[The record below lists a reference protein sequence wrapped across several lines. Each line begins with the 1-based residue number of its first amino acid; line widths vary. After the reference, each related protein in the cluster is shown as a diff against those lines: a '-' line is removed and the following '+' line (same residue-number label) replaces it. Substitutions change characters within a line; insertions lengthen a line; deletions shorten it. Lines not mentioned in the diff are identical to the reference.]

1 MQKWD
6 IVYKRFLQALTIA
19 NLYEKEGLYDMKG
32 KILNKKMIFFFGA
45 LGGLLY
51 GYDMGV
57 ISGALLFIKN
67 DIPLTSFTEGL
78 VVSSM
83 LFGAIFGSGFS
94 GPLSDKFGRR
104 RLVFMISIIFIIGSL
119 VLAFAPNMEALVVGR
134 LIIGLA
140 VGGSTAIV
148 PVYLSEM
155 APTESRGSL
164 SSLNQLMITIGILS
178 SYLVNY
184 AFAEIE
190 GWRWMVGL
198 AVVPSL
204 ILMIGV
210 LFMPESPR
218 WLLEHRSESAARRVM
233 KLTRKSG
240 EIDKEIDEMH
250 EINRI
255 SEGTW
260 KVLAS
265 SWLRPTLIIGCT
277 FALLQQIIGINAI
290 IYYAPTIFSQAG
302 LGDVTAILGTVG
314 IGSVNVLMTIVA
326 IMIIDKIDRK
336 KLLITG
342 NIGMVASLVIM
353 AVLIW
358 TLGLDSNL
366 GAWIIVA
373 CLSLFI
379 IFFAFTWGPVLW
391 VMLPELFPMRARGA
405 ATGIAALALSIGS
418 LLVAQ
423 FFPMLAEALGVG
435 QVFLIFAVIGVVALI
450 FVIKF
455 LPETRG
461 RSLEE
466 IEADLRKRTA
476 S

>member
-1 MQKWD
+1 M
-6 IVYKRFLQALTIA
+6 
-19 NLYEKEGLYDMKG
+19 KEGLTTMGG
-32 KILNKKMIFFFGA
+32 KINKKMIFFFGA

-83 LFGAIFGSGFS
+83 LVGAIFGSGFS

-104 RLVFMISIIFIIGSL
+104 KLVFMIAIIFVIGSL
-119 VLAFAPNMEALVVGR
+119 ILAFAPNMEVLVIGR

-164 SSLNQLMITIGILS
+164 GSLNQLMITIGILS

-184 AFAEIE
+184 AFAGME

-204 ILMIGV
+204 ILMVGV

-218 WLLEHRSESAARRVM
+218 WLLEHRGEKAARKVM
-233 KLTRKSG
+233 ALTRKP
-240 EIDKEIDEMH
+240 EQIDKEMKEMI

-255 SEGTW
+255 SESTW
-260 KVLAS
+260 KVLSS
-265 SWLRPTLIIGCT
+265 SWLRPTLIIGCV
-277 FALLQQIIGINAI
+277 FALFQQIIGINAI
-290 IYYAPTIFSQAG
+290 IYYAPTIFHEAG
-302 LGDVTAILGTVG
+302 LGSATAILGTVG
-314 IGSVNVLMTIVA
+314 IGAVNVIITIFA
-326 IMIIDKIDRK
+326 IMVIDKIDRK
-336 KLLITG
+336 KLLVIG
-342 NIGMVASLVIM
+342 NIGMVASLLAL
-353 AVLIW
+353 AVLIG
-358 TLGLDSNL
+358 TVGLDSSF

-373 CLSLFI
+373 CLTVFI

-423 FFPMLAEALGVG
+423 FFPMVSRALGIG
-435 QVFLIFAVIGVVALI
+435 QVFLIFAAIGIGAMI
-450 FVIKF
+450 FVIKY

-466 IEADLRKRTA
+466 IEADLRSRTSA
-476 S
+476 KEV

>member
-1 MQKWD
+1 M
-6 IVYKRFLQALTIA
+6 
-19 NLYEKEGLYDMKG
+19 EG
-32 KILNKKMIFFFGA
+32 KINKNMIFFFGA

-94 GPLSDKFGRR
+94 GPLSDRFGRR
-104 RLVFMISIIFIIGSL
+104 RLVFMIAVIFVIGSL
-119 VLAFAPNMEALVVGR
+119 VLAIAPNMEFLVIGR

-148 PVYLSEM
+148 PVYLAEM

-164 SSLNQLMITIGILS
+164 GSLNQLMITIGILS

-184 AFAEIE
+184 AFAGME

-198 AVVPSL
+198 AVVPSV

-218 WLLEHRSESAARRVM
+218 WLLEHRGEEAARKVM
-233 KLTRKSG
+233 KLTRKPEQIDA
-240 EIDKEIDEMH
+240 EIREMI

-255 SEGTW
+255 SESTW
-260 KVLAS
+260 KVLSS
-265 SWLRPTLIIGCT
+265 SWLRPTLIIGCV
-277 FALLQQIIGINAI
+277 FALFQQIIGINAI
-290 IYYAPTIFSQAG
+290 IYYAPTIFNEAG
-302 LGDVTAILGTVG
+302 LGSATAILGTVG
-314 IGSVNVLMTIVA
+314 IGAVNVIITIFA

-336 KLLITG
+336 KLLIIG
-342 NIGMVASLVIM
+342 NIGMVASLIIM
-353 AVLIW
+353 AGLIW
-358 TLGLDSNL
+358 TVGLDTSF

-373 CLSLFI
+373 CLTVFI

-423 FFPMLAEALGVG
+423 FFPMVSRALGIG
-435 QVFLIFAVIGVVALI
+435 QVFLIFAVIGIGAMI
-450 FVIKF
+450 FVIKY

-466 IEADLRKRTA
+466 IEAELRKRTSA
-476 S
+476 KEV

>member
-1 MQKWD
+1 
-6 IVYKRFLQALTIA
+6 
-19 NLYEKEGLYDMKG
+19 MKG
-32 KILNKKMIFFFGA
+32 KLNKNMIFFFGA

-94 GPLSDKFGRR
+94 GPLSDRFGRR
-104 RLVFMISIIFIIGSL
+104 RLVFAVAIIFVIGSL
-119 VLAFAPNMEALVVGR
+119 VLAFAPNMESLVIGR

-164 SSLNQLMITIGILS
+164 GSLNQLMITIGILS

-184 AFAEIE
+184 AFAEME

-198 AVVPSL
+198 AVVPSV

-218 WLLEHRSESAARRVM
+218 WLLEHRSEEAARKVM
-233 KLTRKSG
+233 KLTRKPEQIDA
-240 EIDKEIDEMH
+240 EIREMI

-255 SEGTW
+255 SESTW
-260 KVLAS
+260 KVLSS
-265 SWLRPTLIIGCT
+265 SWLRPTLIIGCI
-277 FALLQQIIGINAI
+277 FALFQQIIGINAI
-290 IYYAPTIFSQAG
+290 IYYAPTIFNEAG
-302 LGDVTAILGTVG
+302 LGSSTAILGTVG
-314 IGSVNVLMTIVA
+314 IGAVNVIITIFA

-336 KLLITG
+336 KLLVIG
-342 NIGMVASLVIM
+342 NIGMVASLLIM
-353 AVLIW
+353 AGLIW
-358 TLGLDSNL
+358 TIGLDTSF

-373 CLSLFI
+373 CLTMFI
-379 IFFAFTWGPVLW
+379 VFFAFTWGPVLW

-423 FFPMLAEALGVG
+423 FFPMVSRALGIG
-435 QVFLIFAVIGVVALI
+435 QVFLIFAAIGIAALI
-450 FVIKF
+450 FVIKY

-466 IEADLRKRTA
+466 IEAELRERTSTKGA
-476 S
+476 